1 LVIGHLNIGHFLL
14 MYLTHWHL
22 SARPFENA
30 TDARFYY
37 PGESQQAALLKLR
50 YAVENRQAA
59 AVLAGASGLGKTLL
73 AQTLLRQVGEKYA
86 PHARIVFPHMPADQL
101 LALIADQLTG
111 ERWDGVPAIRDSVA
125 RIDAF
130 LRENAQAGRHAVVVV
145 DEAHL
150 LRESETLQTLRL
162 LLNFEADA
170 QAPLTLILVGQS
182 SLLPVIERMPD
193 FDQRLAAR
201 CLLRRFAPE
210 ETAGYVQ
217 HRLRVAGAT
226 TDIFDSAALEA
237 IHQHSQGI
245 PRKINRLCDL
255 ALLVGFAEER
265 RTLQAEQISAV
276 AEELVA
282 TVAG

>member
-1 LVIGHLNIGHFLL
+1 
-14 MYLTHWHL
+14 MYLAHWHL
-22 SARPFENA
+22 SARPFENVA
-30 TDARFYY
+30 DARFYY
-37 PGESQQAALLKLR
+37 PSEVQQAALLKLR

-73 AQTLLRQVGEKYA
+73 VQTLLKQLGERHT
-86 PHARIVFPHMPADQL
+86 PHARIVFPNMPADQL
-101 LALIADQLTG
+101 LALIADQLLG
-111 ERWDGVPAIRDSVA
+111 ERSSGTPSIRDSVV
-125 RIDAF
+125 RLEAF
-130 LRENAQAGRHAVVVV
+130 LVENSQSGRHAVVVV

-150 LRESETLQTLRL
+150 LKDSDSLQTLRL
-162 LLNFEADA
+162 LLNFDADA
-170 QAPLTLILVGQS
+170 QSPLTLVLVGQS
-182 SLLPVIERMPD
+182 SLLPVMERMPD
-193 FDQRLAAR
+193 FDQRLSAR

-217 HRLRVAGAT
+217 HRLRMSGAESE
-226 TDIFDSAALEA
+226 IFDSAALEA
-237 IHQHSQGI
+237 IHLHSQGI

-282 TVAG
+282 VVAG

>member
-1 LVIGHLNIGHFLL
+1 

-30 TDARFYY
+30 IDARFYY
-37 PGESQQAALLKLR
+37 PSDAQQAALLKLR
-50 YAVENRQAA
+50 YAVENCQAA

-73 AQTLLRQVGEKYA
+73 VQTLLRQLGEKYA

-101 LALIADQLTG
+101 LALVADQLTG
-111 ERWDGVPAIRDSVA
+111 QHSNGIPTIRDSVS
-125 RIDAF
+125 RLEAF
-130 LRENAQAGRHAVVVV
+130 LLANAQAGRHAVVVV

-150 LRESETLQTLRL
+150 LRESDTLQTLRL
-162 LLNFEADA
+162 LLNFEGES
-170 QAPLTLILVGQS
+170 QSPLTLILVGQS
-182 SLLPVIERMPD
+182 SLLPVMERMPD
-193 FDQRLAAR
+193 FDQRLSAR
-201 CLLRRFAPE
+201 CLLRRFSPE
-210 ETAGYVQ
+210 ETASYVQ
-217 HRLRVAGAT
+217 HRLRLAGAET
-226 TDIFDSAALEA
+226 EIFDSTALEA
-237 IHQHSQGI
+237 IHQHSQGV

-265 RTLQAEQISAV
+265 RSLQAEQVIAV

>member
-1 LVIGHLNIGHFLL
+1 
-14 MYLTHWHL
+14 MYLAHWSL
-22 SARPFENA
+22 AARPFENTA
-30 TDARFYY
+30 DARFYY

-59 AVLAGASGLGKTLL
+59 AVLAGAAGLGKTLL
-73 AQTLLRQVGEKYA
+73 VQSLLRQLGERGGPYA
-86 PHARIVFPHMPADQL
+86 RLLFPQMPPDQL
-101 LALIADQLTG
+101 LALLCDQLTG
-111 ERWDGVPAIRDSVA
+111 ESSSGAPTIRESI
-125 RIDAF
+125 RRLQTF
-130 LRENAQAGRHAVVVV
+130 LAQNAKAGRHAVVVV

-150 LRESETLQTLRL
+150 LQDCDSLQTLRL

-182 SLLPVIERMPD
+182 SLLPVLERMPD

-201 CLLRRFAPE
+201 CLLRRFEAA
-210 ETAGYVQ
+210 ETAAYVQ

-226 TDIFDSAALEA
+226 VDIFDQAALEA
-237 IHQHSQGI
+237 VHHHSQGI

-265 RTLQAEQISAV
+265 RSLQAEQVNAV

-282 TVAG
+282 VAAG

>member
-1 LVIGHLNIGHFLL
+1 
-14 MYLTHWHL
+14 MYLSHWHL
-22 SARPFENA
+22 SARPFENSA
-30 TDARFYY
+30 DARFYY

-59 AVLAGASGLGKTLL
+59 ALLVGASGLGKTLL
-73 AQTLLRQVGEKYA
+73 VQTLLRQLGQNYA
-86 PHARIVFPHMPADQL
+86 PHARIVFPNMPADQV
-101 LALIADQLTG
+101 LALVADQLIG
-111 ERWDGVPAIRDSVA
+111 ERYSGAPTIRDSVE
-125 RIDAF
+125 RLGIF
-130 LRENAQAGRHAVVVV
+130 LQENAQAGRHAVVVV

-150 LRESETLQTLRL
+150 LKDSDTLQTLRL

-170 QAPLTLILVGQS
+170 HAPLTLILVGQS

-201 CLLRRFAPE
+201 CLLRRFAAT
-210 ETAGYVQ
+210 ETAAYVQ

-226 TDIFDSAALEA
+226 GEIFDSAALEA